1 MLVNSCLS
9 KNAKMLKNDDLNGG
23 KNYSNLPALQFRDKS
38 FCLLLGQIF
47 TIVISS
53 PREIHL
59 LEKQGLF
66 GDDDLR
72 RLL

>member
-1 MLVNSCLS
+1 
-9 KNAKMLKNDDLNGG
+9 MLKNDDLNGG
-23 KNYSNLPALQFRDKS
+23 KNYSNLTAALQFRDKS
-38 FCLLLGQIF
+38 FCLLLGRQIF